1 MVRKIGPTVDSHGLQ
16 RRFCPPALRPIPHI
30 HDSTENDIV
39 FIDDSARERGIAH
52 SIFTAGRMVPLSIRT
67 VPRPE
72 IVDVQDLPGEAGGV
86 LGEVI
91 GLCFLREDIL
101 RPAELRDTYEK
112 QDYPPS

>member
-1 MVRKIGPTVDSHGLQ
+1 MIS
-16 RRFCPPALRPIPHI
+16 
-30 HDSTENDIV
+30 
-39 FIDDSARERGIAH
+39 
-52 SIFTAGRMVPLSIRT
+52 LSIRP

-101 RPAELRDTYEK
+101 RPAELRDTSEK